1 MILKIKLVNKNK
13 ISYIRKIIYNN
24 KMMIYKLKLNNQIKK
39 YRI

>member
-1 MILKIKLVNKNK
+1 MINKLKQDNKNK

>member
-24 KMMIYKLKLNNQIKK
+24 KMIIYKLKLNNQIKK

>member
-1 MILKIKLVNKNK
+1 MIMKIKLVNKNK

>member
-24 KMMIYKLKLNNQIKK
+24 KMMIYKLK
-39 YRI
+39 